1 MSTNKLLLVVV
12 IMFLQTYNWFAKAQK
27 PFLEPF
33 FITDSTSI
41 NEWIEQ
47 EYGNDVRSYKSTRI
61 DRRNNVLENTN
72 GWERSLINKIM

>member
-27 PFLEPF
+27 PLLEPF
-33 FITDSTSI
+33 FITDSISV

-61 DRRNNVLENTN
+61 NGRNNVLENTN
-72 GWERSLINKIM
+72 GWERS

>member
-27 PFLEPF
+27 PLLEPF
-33 FITDSTSI
+33 FIADSISI

-47 EYGNDVRSYKSTRI
+47 GV
-61 DRRNNVLENTN
+61 
-72 GWERSLINKIM
+72 W